1 MSFSYGRDDL
11 LGQSMMMDDD
21 FSPFEFDEEE
31 LDGYD
36 YDYDENVVPKMD
48 DDYEDEFIM
57 PQKNESLEKAVN
69 EFGEYLFVIELRRF
83 KSSYDF
89 LKYDKNYGNLLDLI
103 DYFRYL
109 LKNKRYIKKTLE
121 DIKYIAE
128 MKENYD
134 KVRFEQIVSS
144 AIRIYPY

>member
-1 MSFSYGRDDL
+1 MSFSYGRDDS

-21 FSPFEFDEEE
+21 FSPFVEYDEEE
-31 LDGYD
+31 LDD
-36 YDYDENVVPKMD
+36 YNEDAVLDLVID

-57 PQKNESLEKAVN
+57 PQESESLEKAVN

-121 DIKYIAE
+121 DIRYVAE
-128 MKENYD
+128 MNENYD

-144 AIRIYPY
+144 AIRIYHY